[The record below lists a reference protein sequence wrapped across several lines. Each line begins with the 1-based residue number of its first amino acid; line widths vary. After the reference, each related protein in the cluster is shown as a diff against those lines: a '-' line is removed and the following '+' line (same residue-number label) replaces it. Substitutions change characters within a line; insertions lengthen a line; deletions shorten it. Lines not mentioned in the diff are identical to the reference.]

1 MNATSLRVATG
12 SRGKFV
18 WMEDMENEYKN
29 LKEIMKKQLKLS
41 PYNPE
46 QKLRLVIDG
55 ARMAGTGFLGK

>member
-1 MNATSLRVATG
+1 
-12 SRGKFV
+12 
-18 WMEDMENEYKN
+18 MEDMENEYKN